1 MTTYA
6 TTARERLEEEV
17 QATLWLVACTIC
29 VTLSCRKALLCPPL
43 FASFYCILVSIIRL
57 FASSSSDVLLPLLLL
72 GSCELA

>member
-29 VTLSCRKALLCPPL
+29 A
-43 FASFYCILVSIIRL
+43 
-57 FASSSSDVLLPLLLL
+57 
-72 GSCELA
+72 